1 MDALTIYFLVMSVL
15 LFILMGVDKLKA
27 KLNHR
32 RIPETTLFMFAI
44 LGGAVGGTMGMLSFR
59 HKTRHWYFAVFFP
72 LLALVDLSV
81 LLIPKILS

>member
-1 MDALTIYFLVMSVL
+1 MSVL

-32 RIPETTLFMFAI
+32 RIPEATLFMFAI

-72 LLALVDLSV
+72 LLALVDLSA